1 MLVIGVGLVGF
12 FIAGLIVSSK
22 IGGGGD
28 LHNLD
33 MYLMT
38 LVLVFTLGLY
48 NYLRLDNVLVT
59 TWPVW
64 IQTVLCLAIL
74 LPIYSVTPFPRGSA
88 SDPILN
94 LSSSQDTQKE
104 LTDINLHISQ
114 ASQQGLVLMVDQ
126 RQL

>member
-1 MLVIGVGLVGF
+1 MDRSGRWQLDWLQLLAIGIGLTGF

-48 NYLRLDNVLVT
+48 NYLRSNNISVT
-59 TWPVW
+59 AWPAW
-64 IQTVLCLAIL
+64 LQIVLCLAIFSSDL
-74 LPIYSVTPFPRGSA
+74 L
-88 SDPILN
+88 
-94 LSSSQDTQKE
+94 
-104 LTDINLHISQ
+104 LHSIPTWFS
-114 ASQQGLVLMVDQ
+114 L
-126 RQL
+126 